1 MGRLC
6 VNGGRLGAAIVT
18 RSKGACVT
26 LQTRFV
32 CFLMKR
38 AILPFCVAA
47 ITAASTFAQT
57 PDASI
62 EIDLQE
68 QTAWL
73 IRNGRAVLSTPISS
87 GRYGHLTEV
96 GSFKV
101 AEKERNH
108 FSTLYGRIEDARG
121 NTIVADADSDMPV
134 PRGGKFVAA
143 PMHYFVR
150 FNNTIGMH
158 AGYLPGYPASHGC
171 VRLPK
176 EKAIAIFN
184 AVDVG
189 TPVTVFGR
197 TPRGR
202 EMRQARLQRR
212 IRAPAWPNDPRTS
225 YPAPWWVR

>member
-1 MGRLC
+1 MARSLF
-6 VNGGRLGAAIVT
+6 LLLAAVIIAP
-18 RSKGACVT
+18 G
-26 LQTRFV
+26 L
-32 CFLMKR
+32 
-38 AILPFCVAA
+38 
-47 ITAASTFAQT
+47 FAQT
-57 PDASI
+57 SGASI

-68 QTAWL
+68 QTAYL

-87 GRYGHLTEV
+87 GRYGHLTDV

-101 AEKERNH
+101 MAKERNH
-108 FSTLYGRIEDARG
+108 FSTLYGRIEDGQG
-121 NTIVADADSDMPV
+121 NTIVSDADADMPL
-134 PRGGKFVAA
+134 PRGGRFVPA

-150 FNNTIGMH
+150 FNNAIGMH

-171 VRLPK
+171 LRLPE

-202 EMRQARLQRR
+202 ELGQARLQRPTR
-212 IRAPAWPNDPRTS
+212 PTAWPNDPRAF